1 MQQAT
6 EQEIRDRALSEAL
19 SAARKK
25 KAAPPPEQPSLAAAA
40 AKAAEAPAKAK
51 PEDTYKASGPGKDKY
66 GLVDGQVHPVYKE
79 LVYSS
84 KAGKYVKR
92 TNTVSV
98 APAPK

>member
-66 GLVDGQVHPVYKE
+66 GLVDGQVHPK
-79 LVYSS
+79 SDQWQWS
-84 KAGKYVKR
+84 TAKR
-92 TNTVSV
+92 TWVPRTKTTAV
-98 APAPK
+98 APGAK

>member
-40 AKAAEAPAKAK
+40 AKAAEAPKAK
-51 PEDTYKASGPGKDKY
+51 PEDTYQAKGPGKDKY

-98 APAPK
+98 APGAK